1 MHIQIIETHTTE
13 IEMSRFEH
21 MISYLASKGVKMVVK
36 TDYVDGKPA
45 GKKLITK
52 LVISKTDKFYRV
64 NGCIVSGG
72 MAKELMRMAG

>member
-1 MHIQIIETHTTE
+1 MTNLD
-13 IEMSRFEH
+13 H
-21 MISYLASKGVKMVVK
+21 MISYLASKGVQMAVK
-36 TDYVDGKPA
+36 TEYVDGKPA

-64 NGCIVSGG
+64 NGCIVSRG